1 MTTDSQGNMFVVNS
15 QGPGVFRIHYSTGQ
29 SAQLTT
35 LRVPQYAVA
44 VSSAGGPV
52 YTYKDSNLYS
62 IDQTTL
68 SETTMYTSPDG
79 FGCVAVD
86 PSGMVYF
93 AQGTSIYKLN
103 PSTKVATLL
112 ALSGVTLTSVQ
123 MIRAD
128 GLGNLFVL
136 DGNSGTTILRKIV
149 LSTGVVSS
157 IVSTISFS
165 MAIGLAVSD
174 SGNIYVTDVWGN
186 KVVMLVLHN
195 DS

>member
-1 MTTDSQGNMFVVNS
+1 
-15 QGPGVFRIHYSTGQ
+15 
-29 SAQLTT
+29 
-35 LRVPQYAVA
+35 
-44 VSSAGGPV
+44 
-52 YTYKDSNLYS
+52 
-62 IDQTTL
+62 
-68 SETTMYTSPDG
+68 
-79 FGCVAVD
+79 
-86 PSGMVYF
+86 MVYF

-112 ALSGVTLTSVQ
+112 ALSGVTLTVVS

-136 DGNSGTTILRKIV
+136 DGHSGTTILRKIV